1 MNNFGAIIHQRL
13 ANDAAVAA
21 LVADRI
27 WPEEAPD
34 DAALPL
40 VVYSVTVGESGDGTA
55 VIAPGTVRVNG
66 WCEDDDTAQQL
77 GEAIGAALHDYSG
90 SMVATHVRCLSQS
103 DYQEARSFEFNLWGR
118 LLTFTGQVITG

>member
-1 MNNFGAIIHQRL
+1 MSNFGAIIHQQL

-40 VVYSVTVGESGDGTA
+40 LVYSVKIAADGDGTA
-55 VIAPGTVRVNG
+55 KVAPGTVRVNA
-66 WCEDDDTAQQL
+66 WCDDDDTAQQL
-77 GEAIGAALHDYSG
+77 GEAVAAALSDYSG
-90 SMVATHVRCLSQS
+90 GLDATSVRCLAQS
-103 DYQEARSFEFNLWGR
+103 DYEEARSFEFNLWGR
-118 LLTFTGQVITG
+118 LLTFTGLVIQG